1 MAGRRKSVGPVN
13 YHELPRKKLQSL
25 CKKHGFPANKTNVAM
40 ADALTALLNDPERL
54 ASGIDS
60 PAITSRSSY
69 LSSSEIDESP
79 MISPGVDSLPTIS
92 ESRQEVFQGL
102 RITNLPEIMEID
114 NASPK
119 AVQLVVKNSE
129 TTSLHTSEVT
139 NTMTGDC
146 ASEETPLSG
155 SNGRE
160 MKLSEKEGKMI
171 EDSSPSEDSKVD
183 MEDID
188 CSMNLDKTSESFLAG
203 EMIDSSRFG
212 SEMNGIEY
220 SEVIDTMI
228 DVSAECAGPLSESG
242 VREMDFSSENSQTLP
257 DESSR
262 HAGSAFEVSEAK
274 SLACE
279 ERCQM
284 DAEPDGTSDEDTVQ
298 KSVSTSEKRAQ
309 ALTPETTV
317 MIEVPVPLSEE
328 LKDALDGYS
337 DKFTGTVE
345 VTNVS
350 ESWTETLAMN
360 RESLTMDSLKEL
372 RQARRHDSTVEK
384 DTDATE
390 RLNTEILSFELG
402 ETVDS
407 SPLPISV
414 MPHVSNS
421 DLSVSN
427 KDGVRLVV
435 DLNNR
440 GFPVLD
446 MLETDG
452 AIRISSHTSENLKSR
467 AVSQRLPTLSSG
479 FVARTQEE
487 VFGPFKCL
495 NAASLSPKVRRSLG
509 ICAPS
514 SFPLPRPTLSSP
526 PRSRNASQNEVENDF
541 SFDVPLNVPVVSPVS
556 LPPPTDEEV
565 RGIARISRCSGSVSE
580 EKEFAVEA
588 ESSFVSSDALE
599 LTKVTTEDEE
609 IENRSE
615 SSSPIAGYVKEIVDL
630 LESNSQEK
638 ELMDGPAASRRAEYK
653 QSPLVRSSRIAAEIL
668 RASKL
673 GQAKRLEVLA
683 GKRSLWHPALSAGLS
698 DDEPTT
704 VEQESLQS
712 TGSDSFAPD
721 GIAYKTEVYGD
732 AAAQEVPEFPSSGA
746 QTTGVAIMVDD
757 PASPQRDQMDN
768 GDNSFASVLA
778 KVGSINVDGV
788 AVSNSSSN
796 EKAEV
801 LSPTS
806 GVPLR
811 DDKALAED
819 VLVGNSLP
827 LVSEGKFAEIKYV
840 EIPRPVE
847 TNVDCGPISELSWIR
862 KATNLPTPKAQKL
875 NEKVKRPASANVR
888 KFELME
894 RAALN
899 SAKMHGTPK
908 EASSGRC
915 ESAYT
920 PLIGVSSTSSSLES
934 QLPRGMNMADAK
946 KNTEVSFLDI
956 CWGSKKTPERSV
968 APLSLR
974 DSNKE
979 SSAVILETCSTSP
992 KSPAIC
998 LDEILRED
1006 SESTGKENL
1015 CSKEN
1020 ERLRR
1025 HQEEYK
1031 IPLTGRS
1038 KEKALRAA
1046 EMNAAIQREK
1056 ILKQRRG
1063 VEEEERMGT
1072 PLKTS
1077 LFGRLL

>member
-25 CKKHGFPANKTNVAM
+25 CKKYGFPANKTNVAM
-40 ADALTALLNDPERL
+40 ADALTALLNNPERL

-60 PAITSRSSY
+60 PAITCRSSY

-114 NASPK
+114 NTPPK
-119 AVQLVVKNSE
+119 AVQLVIKNSE
-129 TTSLHTSEVT
+129 MTSLHTSEVT
-139 NTMTGDC
+139 YTMTDNC
-146 ASEETPLSG
+146 ASEESPLSG
-155 SNGRE
+155 SNGRV
-160 MKLSEKEGKMI
+160 SEKKGKMI
-171 EDSSPSEDSKVD
+171 EDSLLSEDSNVD
-183 MEDID
+183 MEAIN
-188 CSMNLDKTSESFLAG
+188 CSVNLDKTSDSSLAG
-203 EMIDSSRFG
+203 EMNDSSWFG
-212 SEMNGIEY
+212 SEMIGIEY
-220 SEVIDTMI
+220 SEIIDTMI
-228 DVSAECAGPLSESG
+228 DVSADCAGPLSESD
-242 VREMDFSSENSQTLP
+242 VREMDFSSENSQTMP

-262 HAGSAFEVSEAK
+262 SAGSAFEVSGAK
-274 SLACE
+274 SLARE
-279 ERCQM
+279 ERCRM
-284 DAEPDGTSDEDTVQ
+284 DAEPDGTSDKYTAD
-298 KSVSTSEKRAQ
+298 KSVSASKQRTE
-309 ALTPETTV
+309 ALIPETTV

-328 LKDALDGYS
+328 LKDALDGNL

-345 VTNVS
+345 VTNIS
-350 ESWTETLAMN
+350 ESWTETLATN
-360 RESLTMDSLKEL
+360 PESLTMVSLKEL
-372 RQARRHDSTVEK
+372 RQGRRHGSTVEK

-390 RLNTEILSFELG
+390 SLNAEIQSSESG

-407 SPLPISV
+407 SPLPVSV
-414 MPHVSNS
+414 MPHASNS

-452 AIRISSHTSENLKSR
+452 AIKISSHTSENLKSR
-467 AVSQRLPTLSSG
+467 AGSQRLLTMGSG
-479 FVARTQEE
+479 FAARTQEE

-495 NAASLSPKVRRSLG
+495 NVASLSPKVRRSLG

-514 SFPLPRPTLSSP
+514 SFPLTRLTFSSP
-526 PRSRNASQNEVENDF
+526 PRSRDASQNEIENDF

-556 LPPPTDEEV
+556 LPPPKDKDV
-565 RGIARISRCSGSVSE
+565 GVIARINRSGGGFFE
-580 EKEFAVEA
+580 EKESAVGTD
-588 ESSFVSSDALE
+588 SSFVSSDEALKT
-599 LTKVTTEDEE
+599 LQVTEDEE
-609 IENRSE
+609 IEDRSE
-615 SSSPIAGYVKEIVDL
+615 SASPIAGYVKEIVNL
-630 LESNSQEK
+630 LESNNQEK
-638 ELMDGPAASRRAEYK
+638 ELIDGPAASRRNAYK
-653 QSPLVRSSRIAAEIL
+653 QSPLVRSSRIAAEIE

-673 GQAKRLEVLA
+673 GQAKRSVVLA
-683 GKRSLWHPALSAGLS
+683 GKRSLWHPAISAGVPE
-698 DDEPTT
+698 DEPTT
-704 VEQESLQS
+704 VEQETLQS
-712 TGSDSFAPD
+712 TGSGSFAPD
-721 GIAYKTEVYGD
+721 GIAYKTEVYED
-732 AAAQEVPEFPSSGA
+732 AAVQEVPELASGA
-746 QTTGVAIMVDD
+746 QTTSVTLLVDD
-757 PASPQRDQMDN
+757 PASPQRDQMDT
-768 GDNSFASVLA
+768 G
-778 KVGSINVDGV
+778 
-788 AVSNSSSN
+788 
-796 EKAEV
+796 ERAEA
-801 LSPTS
+801 LSPAS
-806 GVPLR
+806 GVPLGY
-811 DDKALAED
+811 DKALAED

-827 LVSEGKFAEIKYV
+827 PVSEGKFAEIKYV

-862 KATNLPTPKAQKL
+862 KATNLPTPKTQKL
-875 NEKVKRPASANVR
+875 NEKVKRPVSANGR

-899 SAKMHGTPK
+899 SAKMHSTPK
-908 EASSGRC
+908 KTSSGKC
-915 ESAYT
+915 ESSDT

-934 QLPRGMNMADAK
+934 QLPRDMNMVDAK

-956 CWGSKKTPERSV
+956 CWSLKKTPERSV

-974 DSNKE
+974 DCNKE
-979 SSAVILETCSTSP
+979 SGAVILDTCSTSP
-992 KSPAIC
+992 KSPAIS
-998 LDEILRED
+998 LHEILRED
-1006 SESTGKENL
+1006 TASTGKENL

-1031 IPLTGRS
+1031 TPLTGRS

-1046 EMNAAIQREK
+1046 EMNAASQREK

-1063 VEEEERMGT
+1063 VEEEQQVGT
-1072 PLKTS
+1072 SLKTS